1 MAQTRVMAS
10 MLRWLPGPV
19 FAGLCMVVCSR
30 LGLPTAAVG
39 TAGLATLCALW
50 WILEPVPM
58 AVTALLPLALLPLF
72 GVLSAEQVGAAYGS
86 PLILLLLG
94 GFMLSQAL
102 AHSGAHR
109 RLALAML
116 HLCGVHSQRRLVFGF
131 MLASA
136 VLSMW
141 ISNTATTLMLLPVA
155 MAVLPAQGDQGLAP
169 VLVLCI
175 AYAAS
180 IGGLGTPIGTPP
192 NLVFMQVYADSVGTP
207 PGFVQWMLWTL
218 PVVVLLLPIVALW
231 LTRNLSGPLRAAL
244 PEVGAWQP
252 AERRTLALFALVA
265 LLWVTRSEPWG
276 GWQHWLN
283 LPQAH
288 DAHVALL
295 GVVLLSAVGDGR
307 GGRLLPWE
315 QAIAIPWGVL
325 ILFGGGIAL
334 AKAFAVSGL
343 SAALGASLAV
353 VGAWPLWAAVI
364 VICLM
369 LTFLTEVSSNTA
381 TAVLLLPV
389 LALAAQASQLP
400 PLWLMLPA
408 ALSASCAFMLPVAT
422 APNAIVYGSGK
433 VSATRMARE
442 GLVLNLIG
450 ALVITAVSVFWVV
463 PSAA

>member
-1 MAQTRVMAS
+1 
-10 MLRWLPGPV
+10 
-19 FAGLCMVVCSR
+19 
-30 LGLPTAAVG
+30 
-39 TAGLATLCALW
+39 
-50 WILEPVPM
+50 M

-72 GVLSAEQVGAAYGS
+72 GVLSADQVGAAYGS

-116 HLCGVHSQRRLVFGF
+116 HVCGVHSQRRLVFGF

-136 VLSMW
+136 ILSMW

-155 MAVLPAQGDQGLAP
+155 MAVLPAQGDSRMAP
-169 VLVLCI
+169 ILVLGI

-192 NLVFMQVYADSVGTP
+192 NLVFMQVYAENVGHP
-207 PGFVQWMLWTL
+207 PSFLQWMQWTL
-218 PVVVLLLPIVALW
+218 PVVVVLLPAAALW
-231 LTRNLSGPLRAAL
+231 LTRRLNGPLRAEL
-244 PEVGAWQP
+244 PQVGAWHA
-252 AERRTLALFALVA
+252 AERRTLWVFALVA
-265 LLWVTRSEPWG
+265 LLWVSRSEPWG
-276 GWQHWLN
+276 GWQQWLQ

-295 GVVLLSAVGDGR
+295 GVVLLSAIGDGR
-307 GGRLLPWE
+307 GGRLLPWS
-315 QAIAIPWGVL
+315 QAVAIPWGVL

-343 SAALGASLAV
+343 SEALGDALAV
-353 VGAWPLWAAVI
+353 VGVWPLWSAVI

-389 LALAAQASQLP
+389 LALAAQSAQIP

-422 APNAIVYGSGK
+422 APNAIVYGSGQ
-433 VSATRMARE
+433 VSSTRMARE
-442 GLVLNLIG
+442 GLALNLMG
-450 ALVITAVSVFWVV
+450 ALIITALTVFWIV
-463 PSAA
+463 PSTY

>member
-1 MAQTRVMAS
+1 METVTAAW
-10 MLRWLPGPV
+10 RWFPGPV
-19 FAGLCMVVCSR
+19 AAALCMGGCVA
-30 LGLPTAAVG
+30 LELPPAAVG
-39 TAGLATLCALW
+39 TAGLAALCALW
-50 WILEPVPM
+50 WVLEPVPM

-72 GVLSAEQVGAAYGS
+72 GVLTAEQVGAAYGS

-116 HLCGVHSQRRLVFGF
+116 HLCGVGSQRRLVMGF

-155 MAVLPAQGDQGLAP
+155 MAVLPAEGGQRLGP
-169 VLVLCI
+169 VLVLGI

-192 NLVFMQVYADSVGTP
+192 NLVFMQVYADSVGQP

-218 PVVVLLLPIVALW
+218 PAVMLLLPAAALW
-231 LTRNLSGPLRAAL
+231 LTRGLTGALRADL
-244 PEVGAWQP
+244 PQVGDWQP
-252 AERRTLALFALVA
+252 AERRTLLLFALVA
-265 LLWVTRSEPWG
+265 VLWISRSEPFG
-276 GWQHWLN
+276 GWQQWLN

-307 GGRLLPWE
+307 GGRLLPWT
-315 QAIAIPWGVL
+315 QAVAIPWGVL

-343 SAALGASLAV
+343 SAALGASLAI

-364 VICLM
+364 VICLL

-389 LALAAQASQLP
+389 LALAAQTSDIP

-422 APNAIVYGSGK
+422 APNAIVYGSGQ
-433 VSATRMARE
+433 VSAARMARE

-450 ALVITAVSVFWVV
+450 ALIITAVTVFWVA
-463 PSAA
+463 PGSR

>member
-1 MAQTRVMAS
+1 MGLWRWFPGPIVAAAS
-10 MLRWLPGPV
+10 MWVCAAMNLPD
-19 FAGLCMVVCSR
+19 
-30 LGLPTAAVG
+30 AAVG
-39 TAGLATLCALW
+39 TAGLAALCALW
-50 WILEPVPM
+50 WVFEPLPM

-72 GVLSAEQVGAAYGS
+72 GVLSADQVGAAYGS

-116 HLCGVHSQRRLVFGF
+116 HVCGVHSQRRLVFGF

-155 MAVLPAQGDQGLAP
+155 MAVLPAQGGSRMAP
-169 VLVLCI
+169 ILVLGI

-192 NLVFMQVYADSVGTP
+192 NLVFMQVYAENVGRP
-207 PGFVQWMLWTL
+207 PSFVQWMQWTL
-218 PVVVLLLPIVALW
+218 PVVVVLLPAAALW
-231 LTRNLSGPLRAAL
+231 LTRRLNGPLRAEL
-244 PEVGAWQP
+244 PQVGAWQA
-252 AERRTLALFALVA
+252 AERRTLWVFALVA
-265 LLWVTRSEPWG
+265 LLWVSRSEPWG
-276 GWQHWLN
+276 GWQQWLQ

-295 GVVLLSAVGDGR
+295 GVVLLSAIGDGR
-307 GGRLLPWE
+307 GGRLLPWS
-315 QAIAIPWGVL
+315 QAVAIPWGVL

-343 SAALGASLAV
+343 SEALGDALAM
-353 VGAWPLWAAVI
+353 VGVWPLWSAVI

-389 LALAAQASQLP
+389 LALAAQSAQIP

-422 APNAIVYGSGK
+422 APNAIVYGSGQ

-442 GLVLNLIG
+442 GLALNLMG
-450 ALVITAVSVFWVV
+450 ALIITALTVFWIV
-463 PSAA
+463 PSTY